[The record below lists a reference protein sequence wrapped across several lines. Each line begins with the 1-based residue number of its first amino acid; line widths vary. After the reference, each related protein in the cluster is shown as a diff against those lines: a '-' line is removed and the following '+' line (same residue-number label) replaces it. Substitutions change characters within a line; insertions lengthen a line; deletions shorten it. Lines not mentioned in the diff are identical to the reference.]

1 MHFTQVFIFKNFSCQ
16 IMLMVLV
23 KQLRHYTPQGLKGV
37 VLKIADKEVYFQK
50 IAVYRSRK
58 RHLNVLG
65 YSIPIS
71 LQFTART
78 FQVFFFQK
86 SSELSVLG

>member
-1 MHFTQVFIFKNFSCQ
+1 
-16 IMLMVLV
+16 MLMVLV
-23 KQLRHYTPQGLKGV
+23 KQLRHYTPQGLKAV
-37 VLKIADKEVYFQK
+37 VLKIADKIVYFQNF
-50 IAVYRSRK
+50 AVYRNRK
-58 RHLNVLG
+58 RHLHVLG
-65 YSIPIS
+65 YSIAIS